1 MGDMASEE
9 IVLVGEMP
17 TRLKELFFEV
27 IKVEGGRRFCRE
39 ATRGKLEGLTS
50 AAHRNHFVSPG
61 LRCYNDIFLITQL
74 YINRYTYY

>member
-1 MGDMASEE
+1 MASEE

-27 IKVEGGRRFCRE
+27 IKVGAGRRFCRE

-50 AAHRNHFVSPG
+50 AAHTHTHTH
-61 LRCYNDIFLITQL
+61 TQ
-74 YINRYTYY
+74 INV